1 MRDALNVNALY
12 MLTGVRSKIY
22 LVLRVSAE
30 ISGRQSMEQGVHCWK
45 SKGTSWYL
53 LDRRE

>member
-1 MRDALNVNALY
+1 MRDTLNVNALY
-12 MLTGVRSKIY
+12 ILTGVRSKVY

-30 ISGRQSMEQGVHCWK
+30 ISGRQSMEQGIHCWK

>member
-1 MRDALNVNALY
+1 
-12 MLTGVRSKIY
+12 MLTGVRSKIH

-30 ISGRQSMEQGVHCWK
+30 ISGRESMEQGVHRWK

-53 LDRRE
+53 LDRRQ